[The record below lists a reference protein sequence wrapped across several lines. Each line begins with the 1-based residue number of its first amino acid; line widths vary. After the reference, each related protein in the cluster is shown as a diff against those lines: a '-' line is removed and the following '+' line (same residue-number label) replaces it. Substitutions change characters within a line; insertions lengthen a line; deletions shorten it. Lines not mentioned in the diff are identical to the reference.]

1 MDVIALHQAGFTN
14 AVASLGTALTPGH
27 ASLIRRYVQEVYL
40 TYDSDDAGT
49 RAALRAVPI
58 LREAGISAKV
68 IRMDPYKDPDEF
80 IKNLG
85 AEEYEKRIREARNG
99 FMFTLEVL
107 ARGYDMN
114 SPEGK
119 TAFFREAARRL
130 MEFEDELEREN
141 YIDAVASAYK
151 VSRES
156 LEKLVAKTAVSSG
169 MAKPVERPKKA
180 EGREKGKE
188 DGILINQ
195 HESPFYPGDAAACQ
209 RVIKE
214 VGPDAV
220 MHCAAY
226 TAVDAAEENVELC
239 RKINGEGT
247 RNIAE
252 VCRELDIPMMYI
264 STDYVFDG
272 QGERPWEPDD
282 ERHPL
287 NVYGQTKYEGEL
299 AVLET
304 PKHFIVRISW
314 VFGRG
319 GKNFVKTMLRL
330 SETHSKLTVVDDQI
344 GAPTYTRDLSRLLA
358 DMAESEKYGIYH
370 ASNSGEYISWYQFAK
385 AIFEEA
391 GKNVEVLPVSSEEYG
406 AKARRPFNSRM
417 DCSALEK
424 NGFEPMPH
432 WRDAL
437 KRYLKETEVI

>member
-1 MDVIALHQAGFTN
+1 MKILVTG
-14 AVASLGTALTPGH
+14 ASGQLGTDLTEELRRRGH
-27 ASLIRRYVQEVYL
+27 TVLG
-40 TYDSDDAGT
+40 TDADT
-49 RAALRAVPI
+49 LDVTDEKSVNEYFENQNPQC
-58 LREAGISAKV
+58 V
-68 IRMDPYKDPDEF
+68 I
-80 IKNLG
+80 
-85 AEEYEKRIREARNG
+85 
-99 FMFTLEVL
+99 
-107 ARGYDMN
+107 
-114 SPEGK
+114 
-119 TAFFREAARRL
+119 
-130 MEFEDELEREN
+130 
-141 YIDAVASAYK
+141 
-151 VSRES
+151 
-156 LEKLVAKTAVSSG
+156 
-169 MAKPVERPKKA
+169 
-180 EGREKGKE
+180 
-188 DGILINQ
+188 
-195 HESPFYPGDAAACQ
+195 
-209 RVIKE
+209 
-214 VGPDAV
+214 
-220 MHCAAY
+220 HCAAY
-226 TAVDAAEENVELC
+226 TNVDLAEEQEEIC
-239 RKINGEGT
+239 RKINSAGT

-252 VCRELDIPMMYI
+252 ACKKIGAKIIYP
-264 STDYVFDG
+264 STDYVFC
-272 QGERPWEPDD
+272 GEGETPFKPDD
-282 ERHPL
+282 TQAPI